1 MIPHEPNEKLAQAT
15 CPLCGKREII
25 SITESERKKAK
36 KEHKLISKA
45 IQHNE
50 EGHIFAIF
58 IDIEGKVRRRYC
70 FEIVQQ
76 THSTPKKYTPNTL
89 EEIFSQ
95 MLQNAKR
102 IKKVVQ
108 NLSEI
113 ELIEQ

>member
-1 MIPHEPNEKLAQAT
+1 MIPHELNEKLAQAT

-36 KEHKLISKA
+36 KEHRLISKA
-45 IQHNE
+45 IQHNK

-58 IDIEGKVRRRYC
+58 VDVEGKVRRRYC
-70 FEIVQQ
+70 FEIVKQP
-76 THSTPKKYTPNTL
+76 HSTPKKYTPNTL
-89 EEIFSQ
+89 KEIFSQ
-95 MLQNAKR
+95 MLQNSRK

>member
-1 MIPHEPNEKLAQAT
+1 MIPHEPNEKLAQAI

-25 SITESERKKAK
+25 SITESEIRKAK

-45 IQHNE
+45 IQHTE

-58 IDIEGKVRRRYC
+58 IDIKGKVRRRYC
-70 FEIVQQ
+70 FEIVEKS
-76 THSTPKKYTPNTL
+76 HSTPKKYTPNTL

-95 MLQNAKR
+95 MLQNSKK
-102 IKKVVQ
+102 IKQVVQ
-108 NLSEI
+108 NLSDI